1 MSGEGKVVCVT
12 GASGFIASWLVKHLL
27 HRGYTV
33 HATVRSLKDPNKVS
47 HLLALDGAK
56 ERLHLFEADLLD
68 ENSFDPAING
78 CEGVFHTASP
88 VSFSPSATKVE
99 LVDPAVKGTLNVL
112 GSCVRTSS
120 VKRVVVTSSTASVM
134 YKPNLIISLTGVIDE
149 TWFSDK
155 EFAEETKQWY
165 ILSKV
170 LAEEAAWKYA
180 GENRIDMVSLH
191 PGLVIGPLLQ
201 PILNFS
207 SEMILGTIKEGK
219 DFMSFP
225 INCYVDVRD
234 VANAHIEAFEVPSAN
249 GRYLLVGETMHSSQ
263 VLKIV
268 GQLYPSLALP
278 EKYKGDLPIVPPF
291 KVSQDKAK
299 SLGIN
304 YTSLELLPHQMA
316 VKLCNGN
323 SRFAVTIYDHS
334 LRITDIQ
341 LCQ

>member
-12 GASGFIASWLVKHLL
+12 GASGFIASWLVKLLL

-68 ENSFDPAING
+68 ENSFDDAING

-88 VSFSPSATKVE
+88 VSPFATKGE

-112 GSCVRTSS
+112 GSCVRTPS

-134 YKPNLIISLTGVIDE
+134 YKSNPISATDVIDE
-149 TWFSDK
+149 NWFSDK

-180 GENRIDMVSLH
+180 GENMIDMVSLH
-191 PGLVIGPLLQ
+191 PCLVIGPLLQ

-207 SEMILGTIKEGK
+207 SELILDTIKEGK
-219 DFMSFP
+219 DFMFSP
-225 INCYVDVRD
+225 VMNCCVDVRD
-234 VANAHIEAFEVPSAN
+234 VANAHIRAFEVPSAS
-249 GRYLLVGETMHSSQ
+249 GRYCLVGETVHFSQ

-268 GQLYPSLALP
+268 GQLYPSLVIPA
-278 EKYKGDLPIVPPF
+278 EKSKGDLPIVPPF

-304 YTSLELLPHQMA
+304 FTSLEVSL
-316 VKLCNGN
+316 KD
-323 SRFAVTIYDHS
+323 TIES
-334 LRITDIQ
+334 LKEKNF
-341 LCQ
+341 LSF

>member
-12 GASGFIASWLVKHLL
+12 GASGFIASWLVKVLL

-47 HLLALDGAK
+47 HLLALDGSK
-56 ERLHLFEADLLD
+56 ERLHLFEADLLE
-68 ENSFDPAING
+68 ENSFDSAING

-88 VSFSPSATKVE
+88 VSLSPSATKAE

-112 GSCVRTSS
+112 GSCVRAPS
-120 VKRVVVTSSTASVM
+120 VKKVVVTSSMCSVM
-134 YKPNLIISLTGVIDE
+134 YKPDPINSTDVIDE

-191 PGLVIGPLLQ
+191 PGLVIGPFLQ
-201 PILNFS
+201 PIINFS
-207 SEMILGTIKEGK
+207 SEVIRELIKEGK
-219 DFMSFP
+219 DFMCSP
-225 INCYVDVRD
+225 IFNRYVDVRD
-234 VANAHIEAFEVPSAN
+234 VANAHIEVFEIPSAS
-249 GRYLLVGETMHSSQ
+249 GRYCLVGETMHSSQ
-263 VLKIV
+263 VLKII
-268 GQLYPSLALP
+268 GQLYPSLAIL
-278 EKYKGDLPIVPPF
+278 EKYKEDLPIVPIF
-291 KVSQDKAK
+291 KVSQEKVK

-304 YTSLELLPHQMA
+304 FTSLEVSL
-316 VKLCNGN
+316 KD
-323 SRFAVTIYDHS
+323 TIECLKEKNFLS
-334 LRITDIQ
+334 F
-341 LCQ
+341 

>member
-1 MSGEGKVVCVT
+1 
-12 GASGFIASWLVKHLL
+12 
-27 HRGYTV
+27 
-33 HATVRSLKDPNKVS
+33 
-47 HLLALDGAK
+47 
-56 ERLHLFEADLLD
+56 
-68 ENSFDPAING
+68 
-78 CEGVFHTASP
+78 
-88 VSFSPSATKVE
+88 
-99 LVDPAVKGTLNVL
+99 
-112 GSCVRTSS
+112 
-120 VKRVVVTSSTASVM
+120 M

-278 EKYKGDLPIVPPF
+278 EKCGRYGADLPIVPTY

-299 SLGIN
+299 SLGIK
-304 YTSLELLPHQMA
+304 YTSIEVSL
-316 VKLCNGN
+316 KD
-323 SRFAVTIYDHS
+323 TIES
-334 LRITDIQ
+334 LKEKSF
-341 LCQ
+341 LKF

>member
-12 GASGFIASWLVKHLL
+12 GASGFIASWLVKLLL

-56 ERLHLFEADLLD
+56 ERLHLFEADLVE
-68 ENSFDPAING
+68 ENSFDSAING

-88 VSFSPSATKVE
+88 VSFSPSATKAE
-99 LVDPAVKGTLNVL
+99 LVSPAVNGTLNVL
-112 GSCVRTSS
+112 ESCVRTPS
-120 VKRVVVTSSTASVM
+120 VKRIVLTSSTATIM
-134 YKPNLIISLTGVIDE
+134 YKPNPISPTDVIDD

-170 LAEEAAWKYA
+170 FAEEAAWKYA

-191 PGLVIGPLLQ
+191 PALVIGPLLQ

-207 SEMILGTIKEGK
+207 SEMILDTIKEGRE
-219 DFMSFP
+219 FMSSPF
-225 INCYVDVRD
+225 NCYVDVRD
-234 VANAHIEAFEVPSAN
+234 VANAHIEAFEVPSAS
-249 GRYLLVGETMHSSQ
+249 GRYCLVGETMQTSE

-268 GQLYPSLALP
+268 SQLYPSLPIP
-278 EKYKGDLPIVPPF
+278 EKYKGDLPIMPTF

-304 YTSLELLPHQMA
+304 FTPLEVSL
-316 VKLCNGN
+316 KD
-323 SRFAVTIYDHS
+323 TIES
-334 LRITDIQ
+334 LKEKNF
-341 LCQ
+341 LSF